1 MCVMNVRSVIRLRR
15 VSSYSASICGVVSTT
30 RQPGNWSTP
39 LLPGAQPTPCFQ
51 SSTSPVG
58 LAVRNLFSRMQ
69 PPRPLLENSTPVL
82 STTVGLPATRSLTLI
97 SATVESKRRD
107 GLWGDSLQQ
116 SGPTNWNHPLG
127 RMSTV
132 RRNHS
137 LRTLTVKSHWRSAEF
152 IMIVD
157 LRWLLFR
164 PLFGQWNL
172 SSIDCF
178 GNIN

>member
-127 RMSTV
+127 RMSTEPLSPNLNGEKPLKISWIYNDSWFEMTSIPSIV
-132 RRNHS
+132 W
-137 LRTLTVKSHWRSAEF
+137 TVKPFQHW
-152 IMIVD
+152 
-157 LRWLLFR
+157 LFW
-164 PLFGQWNL
+164 QH
-172 SSIDCF
+172 
-178 GNIN
+178 